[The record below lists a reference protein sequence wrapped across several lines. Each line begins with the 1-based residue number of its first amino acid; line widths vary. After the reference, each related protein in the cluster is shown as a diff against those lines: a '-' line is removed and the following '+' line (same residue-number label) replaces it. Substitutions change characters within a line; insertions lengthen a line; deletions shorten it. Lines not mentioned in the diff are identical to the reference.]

1 MKQKQRRCF
10 TRVPRFVSMS
20 GRPRA
25 GGLTKFFE
33 LLSTHLF
40 SVFARMEDE
49 RKKEGCTTQ
58 TFSTQLSSPKG
69 RGQSTRTK
77 MVLFLIPIAV
87 VGYQIYD
94 KKQKEKTA
102 RQQGGAR
109 EEETSHPASLHNDD
123 DDASEQSEEGR
134 NSAAEMKGS
143 SSKNQKHPPP
153 SVRQGCNL
161 SGEDSAETSE
171 DEEEDSR
178 PEWIKGICKV
188 FHNQNDPF
196 AIRSNK
202 EALTYEVMGNQG
214 SNALPFPKIDY
225 H

>member
-1 MKQKQRRCF
+1 
-10 TRVPRFVSMS
+10 
-20 GRPRA
+20 
-25 GGLTKFFE
+25 
-33 LLSTHLF
+33 
-40 SVFARMEDE
+40 MEDE

-94 KKQKEKTA
+94 KKQKEKA
-102 RQQGGAR
+102 IRQQGAR
-109 EEETSHPASLHNDD
+109 EEEESSHPANLNLHHDV
-123 DDASEQSEEGR
+123 DDASEQSEEER
-134 NSAAEMKGS
+134 NSGAKMKGS
-143 SSKNQKHPPP
+143 ISNQKHSP
-153 SVRQGCNL
+153 SAGQGFHNL
-161 SGEDSAETSE
+161 SEEDSAETSE
-171 DEEEDSR
+171 DVEEDSR